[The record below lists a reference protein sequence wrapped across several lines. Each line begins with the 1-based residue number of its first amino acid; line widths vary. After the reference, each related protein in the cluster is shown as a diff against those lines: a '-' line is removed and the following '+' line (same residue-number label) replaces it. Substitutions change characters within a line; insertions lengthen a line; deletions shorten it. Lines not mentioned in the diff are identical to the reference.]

1 MAERPSQDR
10 SSGSGGVA
18 DRRRQTVADVRRPV
32 RSGAGR
38 PDVDVARLEKVSQT
52 VAETAQNDAGI
63 FCFQSFLHFVPLF
76 LGFVLSDFAE
86 GKIFFN
92 HRIVA
97 FVYFCVIVT
106 FLNCMGFNL

>member
-1 MAERPSQDR
+1 MDPAASP
-10 SSGSGGVA
+10 
-18 DRRRQTVADVRRPV
+18 T
-32 RSGAGR
+32 GAGK
-38 PDVDVARLEKVSQT
+38 PSPTFAALFEAALVGQTSTSPASKKFPKLSQRQRKMT
-52 VAETAQNDAGI
+52 QV
-63 FCFQSFLHFVPLF
+63 FFFQSFLHFVPLF

-97 FVYFCVIVT
+97 FVYSCVIVT